1 MARGWQVYGKGL
13 ASSSKVFYLANTL
26 PNSWEGRE
34 KYEAVAIFERSVDR
48 PKGKGRFA
56 QNLRKIDSKSEENF
70 L

>member
-34 KYEAVAIFERSVDR
+34 KYEAVANFERSVDR
-48 PKGKGRFA
+48 PEKGS
-56 QNLRKIDSKSEENF
+56 LRSKSKKNWF
-70 L
+70 KI